1 MIVELTKRG
10 FYTIGFEITAPIS
23 SDDVLALDE
32 LDLKINQLVK
42 TYENTI
48 RLGRILS
55 QNSRANS

>member
-10 FYTIGFEITAPIS
+10 FYTIGFEITAPVS
-23 SDDVLALDE
+23 GNDVLALDE